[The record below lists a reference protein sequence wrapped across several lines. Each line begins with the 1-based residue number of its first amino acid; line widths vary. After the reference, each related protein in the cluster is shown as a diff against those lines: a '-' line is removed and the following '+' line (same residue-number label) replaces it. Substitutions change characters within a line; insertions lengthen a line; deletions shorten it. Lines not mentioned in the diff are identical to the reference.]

1 MVFLY
6 LITEDIK
13 NDIPEIPRPLPETRN
28 ISTISLLFLKY
39 WPTISVEVSLVM
51 VIPTPAE
58 TSVKL
63 NQVTL
68 KRCLTFTNN
77 SAVAEEE
84 LMELS

>member
-39 WPTISVEVSLVM
+39 WPTISVEVSRVM

-58 TSVKL
+58 TSVQL

-68 KRCLTFTNN
+68 IMSLTLPTI
-77 SAVAEEE
+77 VP
-84 LMELS
+84 